1 MKTGFKSL
9 SWLVLIA
16 FFGLLQLWMLLGYEK
31 INTNFQLDLKSLTL
45 DGVFL
50 FFSTAIVTSMTVD
63 YYFDRNL
70 ELSKLA
76 SGFLFSLF
84 PGVIV
89 FLTSILYWF
98 TYTTTKTAV
107 NVEFVIV
114 ANQVIMFMSLIYC
127 LISKVL
133 LFNCD
138 SKDGK

>member
-31 INTNFQLDLKSLTL
+31 INTNFQLDLKALTL

-70 ELSKLA
+70 ELSKLT

-89 FLTSILYWF
+89 FLTSIL
-98 TYTTTKTAV
+98 
-107 NVEFVIV
+107 
-114 ANQVIMFMSLIYC
+114 
-127 LISKVL
+127 
-133 LFNCD
+133 
-138 SKDGK
+138 